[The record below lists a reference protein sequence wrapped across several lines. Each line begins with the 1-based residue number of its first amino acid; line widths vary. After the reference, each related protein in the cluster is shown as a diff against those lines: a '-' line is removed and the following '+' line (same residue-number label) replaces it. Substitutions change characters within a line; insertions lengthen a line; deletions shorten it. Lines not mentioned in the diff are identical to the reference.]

1 MEDPFLTKQHQHALL
16 NVVRQMLL
24 QLNNRQ
30 MDTDLPRTTTAGI
43 CNPATAQLKGLYEM
57 LNILVGGI
65 KILTNDEQR
74 LNNESFQMP
83 STFSTLTEELLIVKL
98 SIEESNAL
106 LEGAKHNQ
114 DSSSLPEKA
123 NNSQY
128 VSYDG
133 TLRQIIRLD
142 ICEWAGIEPD
152 SLQRIA
158 KVFKSLNH
166 LVLVPKDSA
175 ILIDWIPLTLLKS
188 WNSKELPSLSVAG
201 SPSNEAKT
209 NLRQWLIDNTHL
221 LTEDSFGVE
230 YQDDWFNLWL

>member
-1 MEDPFLTKQHQHALL
+1 
-16 NVVRQMLL
+16 
-24 QLNNRQ
+24 

-43 CNPATAQLKGLYEM
+43 YNPATAQLKELYEM

-65 KILTNDEQR
+65 KTLTNDEQR
-74 LNNESFQMP
+74 LNNESLQMP

-133 TLRQIIRLD
+133 TLVWKI
-142 ICEWAGIEPD
+142 
-152 SLQRIA
+152 
-158 KVFKSLNH
+158 
-166 LVLVPKDSA
+166 
-175 ILIDWIPLTLLKS
+175 
-188 WNSKELPSLSVAG
+188 
-201 SPSNEAKT
+201 T
-209 NLRQWLIDNTHL
+209 NFR
-221 LTEDSFGVE
+221 EKM
-230 YQDDWFNLWL
+230 